1 MNCFVSPETE
11 IWGEGQKKKSVVLEK
26 KKKSKKQTELNVEA
40 NCALKVIIFRYFAF
54 FLEFKT
60 FYLLL
65 FIQNISPIL
74 IG

>member
-11 IWGEGQKKKSVVLEK
+11 IWVEGQKKKSVVLEK
-26 KKKSKKQTELNVEA
+26 KNSKKQTELNVEA

-60 FYLLL
+60 FHLLL